1 MAIFSSHLLD
11 ATNGSHAGNID
22 VIIYQIKKN
31 GDKEIFCES
40 KSDDGGRIH
49 KDCLLYTSDAADDTK
64 CEYEM
69 ICKTGD
75 YFSGKRIISEIN
87 IKFKMEDNNKK
98 YHIPIIISKNS
109 YTVWWSK

>member
-11 ATNGSHAGNID
+11 ATNGSHAGNIN
-22 VIIYQIKKN
+22 VIIYQIKEN
-31 GDKEIFCES
+31 GNKEFDL
-40 KSDDGGRIH
+40 SDD
-49 KDCLLYTSDAADDTK
+49 DTR

-75 YFSGKRIISEIN
+75 YFSEKRIISEIN

>member
-11 ATNGSHAGNID
+11 ATNGSHAENID
-22 VIIYQIKKN
+22 VIIYQIKEN
-31 GDKEIFCES
+31 GDKEIFFES

-49 KDCLLYTSDAADDTK
+49 KEFDLSDDDTK

-75 YFSGKRIISEIN
+75 YFSEKKIISEVV
-87 IKFKMEDNNKK
+87 IKFRMTDPNKK
-98 YHIPIIISKNS
+98 YHIPIIISPNGYS
-109 YTVWWSK
+109 IWWSD

>member
-22 VIIYQIKKN
+22 VIIYQIKEN
-31 GDKEIFCES
+31 GDKEIFFES

-49 KDCLLYTSDAADDTK
+49 KEFDLSDDDTK

-75 YFSGKRIISEIN
+75 YFSEKKVVSEIT
-87 IKFKMEDNNKK
+87 IKFNMSDPKK
-98 YHIPIIISKNS
+98 NYHIPIIISPNGYS
-109 YTVWWSK
+109 IWWSD

>member
-11 ATNGSHAGNID
+11 ATNGSHAGKVD
-22 VIIYQIKKN
+22 VIIYQINEN
-31 GDKEIFCES
+31 GDKAIYCET
-40 KSDDGGRIH
+40 KSDEGGRINEEFDLSE
-49 KDCLLYTSDAADDTK
+49 KDTK

-69 ICKTGD
+69 ICKSGK
-75 YFSGKRIISEIN
+75 YFSEERIVSEIN

>member
-11 ATNGSHAGNID
+11 ATNGSHAKNVD

-31 GDKEIFCES
+31 GDKEIFFAT

-49 KDCLLYTSDAADDTK
+49 KEFDLSDDDTK

-75 YFSGKRIISEIN
+75 YFSEKRIISEIN

>member
-11 ATNGSHAGNID
+11 ATNGTHAENID
-22 VIIYQIKKN
+22 VIIYQIKEN
-31 GDKEIFCES
+31 GDREIFFEI

-49 KDCLLYTSDAADDTK
+49 KEFDLSDDDTK

-75 YFSGKRIISEIN
+75 YFSEKRIISEIN